1 MTLKPCIVLTI
12 AIVGVTWSISP
23 SPRTAKAQEPTSK
36 TVTAKRNSA
45 VVPVPRPRRENWMKR
60 HKEFNERAKKGDVD
74 LLFIGDSIT
83 EGWDDDGKEVW
94 AKYYGSRKASNIG
107 FSGDRTQHILWR
119 LDHGNVD
126 GIQPKLV
133 VLMIGTNNWQDNTME
148 EIAEG
153 VETVVHRLNEKLPK
167 SKVLLMA
174 ILPRDDHVKET
185 REKFKHVNERIA
197 KLADGKTVTFLD
209 LTAKFLNPD
218 GKLNTEALPD
228 LVHLGPKGFEIWAEA
243 IEPEVA
249 AAVGKQ

>member
-1 MTLKPCIVLTI
+1 MKTKHFTIYLIALLAVPLSMIEFGNLTQ
-12 AIVGVTWSISP
+12 
-23 SPRTAKAQEPTSK
+23 AQEPKSNTAK
-36 TVTAKRNSA
+36 AKRNSA
-45 VVPVPRPRRENWMKR
+45 IVPVPRPRRENWMKK
-60 HKEFNERAKKGDVD
+60 HHEFNERAKKGNVD

-83 EGWDDDGKEVW
+83 EGWDEDGKEVW
-94 AKYYGSRKASNIG
+94 AKYYGTRKASNIG

-133 VLMIGTNNWQDNTME
+133 VLMIGTNNWQDNTTD

-174 ILPRDDHVKET
+174 ILPRDDHVEET
-185 REKFKHVNERIA
+185 REKFKNVNERIA

-243 IEPEVA
+243 IEPEVTA
-249 AAVGKQ
+249 TVGKQ